1 MKKLVLFSALV
12 LASAFSLQSCKKDR
26 VCECT
31 VSSLTYKVTLN
42 DATKRQ
48 AKDACVSRQTDNGN
62 GTTTKVDCKLK

>member
-1 MKKLVLFSALV
+1 MKKLLFLTTAIVAISIV
-12 LASAFSLQSCKKDR
+12 SCKKDR

-31 VSSLTYKVTLN
+31 FSGTTFKTTLN

-48 AKDACVSRQTDNGN
+48 AKDACVSQSYDNGN